1 MISNL
6 LIIGSG
12 LIGASFARG
21 LRVSATDAHAV
32 ARIVMFDANMDE
44 AALAVQLGFADAVAE
59 SIEAAA
65 LQADFIFIAT
75 PVRTIAPILAKLA
88 PCISDQCVITDAG
101 STKAQLV
108 EQARAVLGP
117 KFCQYVPGHPIAGR
131 ETSGVASS
139 DPKLFSGKNI
149 VLTPLPDTAKSAL
162 ARVSAAWAVCGAHVQ
177 IMSPADHDATF
188 AAVSHL
194 PHLLA
199 FALVD
204 ELAARKDAA
213 RLFGYAASGFRDFT
227 RIAASSPDMWRDITL
242 QNKSALQA
250 ELTAYQL
257 KISALQAILNQPEAA
272 ASADIH
278 AMMSRAQSVRKEWQ
292 AGQYI
297 EANAVIIE

>member
-21 LRVSATDAHAV
+21 LRASATDAHAV
-32 ARIVMFDANMDE
+32 VHVVMFDANVSE

-59 SIEAAA
+59 SIEIAA
-65 LQADFIFIAT
+65 LHADFIFIAT
-75 PVRTIAPILAKLA
+75 PVRTITPILAKLA
-88 PCISDQCVITDAG
+88 AHISEHCVITDAG

-108 EQARAVLGP
+108 QQARAALGP

-131 ETSGVASS
+131 ETSGVVSS
-139 DPKLFSGKNI
+139 DPKLFAGKNI
-149 VLTPLPDTAKSAL
+149 VLTPLHDTAKSAL
-162 ARVSAAWAVCGAHVQ
+162 ARVSAAWVACGAYVQ

-204 ELAARKDAA
+204 ELAGRKDAA
-213 RLFGYAASGFRDFT
+213 RLFGFAASGFRDFT

-297 EANAVIIE
+297 EANTVITE